1 MADVHSRLTDIV
13 DRHFGTRSTMP
24 IEALLDVLEKELGP
38 RLAQTREDALLEAV
52 EQCESEQ
59 RACERLAA
67 RFPKNPVHATG
78 VLIAN
83 VCARRVRALLGEDAD
98 TDGSGDTGGG

>member
-1 MADVHSRLTDIV
+1 MADVHSRLTYLV
-13 DRHFGTRSTMP
+13 DAYFGTRETMP
-24 IEALLDVLEKELGP
+24 TEALLDILEKELP
-38 RLAQTREDALLEAV
+38 SRLVQSREDALIEAA

-59 RACERLAA
+59 RACEKLAK

-83 VCARRVRALLGEDAD
+83 VCARRVRTLLGEDTEPESED
-98 TDGSGDTGGG
+98 P